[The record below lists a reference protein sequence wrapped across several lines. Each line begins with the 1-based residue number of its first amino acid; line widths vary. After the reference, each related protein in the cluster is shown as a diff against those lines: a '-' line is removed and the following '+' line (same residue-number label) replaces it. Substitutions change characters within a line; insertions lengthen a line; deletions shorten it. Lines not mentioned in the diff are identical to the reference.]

1 MEENY
6 RNKALMKRHTIKSK
20 NFNYS
25 YSILPTS
32 YYKVY
37 NYKIVKSS
45 NKKNKKTEIK
55 TFNLLGN
62 NYTIKT
68 NLNKKNNNDKKA
80 NNKTINNRKEIIYNN
95 IYFSLNNS
103 STQNTIKV
111 KYEKPKNNETKEF
124 STIQLKEK
132 NYKHETSKKI
142 NNRKENI
149 KLNKFNDNIEYL
161 RENKINL
168 NKKKQNNINNS
179 KNKNNININKNQ
191 ISTDYLKSIK
201 IINSSIKTK
210 YKDSSSNNINNKNYM
225 IQKDTNYDKNQ
236 DNIYYIIKK
245 NSQLRSAKAKIDIF
259 DNRKTP
265 TNNYYHLTDVSPNVP
280 KINNENN
287 MKKFSYIQNK
297 KNIINSIELEKERLI
312 NESYQNYKKYLYLMK
327 KQQKE
332 LKEYD
337 NFLKKELNDNQDKQL
352 KLKLFNSNLQKDGAK
367 SYFTLVKSKNLRKS
381 LTNNIINENQLN
393 NNLVKYNKNTASI
406 NKSLQ
411 KYFSLNSNDE
421 RKISKEKNNN
431 IKTVTNN
438 NNDFDNNYNKIIKL
452 NKSSNL
458 KEFKINMKTLKKL
471 RKLNLRNIQNK
482 YNKNTFKTEDEYRTL
497 KNINEIKSPN
507 YIENKDNN
515 NIIVNE
521 SNEKE
526 IKKRLIIKNK
536 NIYKNY
542 MKEKEFKLKTE
553 SYYNKPSSLFF
564 NNKNNSLPKLKKLD
578 DYIGIN
584 QYGSVI
590 IPPNNKK
597 KIYRM
602 ISEEKERTLNKL
614 KNLFKFEENKRNNE
628 YYSQTKNRETKNFD
642 DYFNK
647 KDLDKIVL
655 SSDKKSKYNK
665 IKNEIYYEA
674 FKSCKYK

>member
-111 KYEKPKNNETKEF
+111 KYEKPKYNETKEF

-179 KNKNNININKNQ
+179 KNKNNININKKP
-191 ISTDYLKSIK
+191 ISTDYLKSSK
-201 IINSSIKTK
+201 IINNSIKTK
-210 YKDSSSNNINNKNYM
+210 YKESSSNNINNKNYV

-245 NSQLRSAKAKIDIF
+245 NSQLRSEKAKIGIF

-265 TNNYYHLTDVSPNVP
+265 TNYYYHLTDVSPNVP

-381 LTNNIINENQLN
+381 LTNDIINENQLN

-438 NNDFDNNYNKIIKL
+438 NDFDKNYNKITKL

-471 RKLNLRNIQNK
+471 RKLNVRNIQNK
-482 YNKNTFKTEDEYRTL
+482 YNKITFKTEDECRTL
-497 KNINEIKSPN
+497 KNINEMKSPN
-507 YIENKDNN
+507 YFENKDNN

-542 MKEKEFKLKTE
+542 MKEKEFKLKSE
-553 SYYNKPSSLFF
+553 SYYNRPSSLFF

-614 KNLFKFEENKRNNE
+614 KNLFKFEENKRNND